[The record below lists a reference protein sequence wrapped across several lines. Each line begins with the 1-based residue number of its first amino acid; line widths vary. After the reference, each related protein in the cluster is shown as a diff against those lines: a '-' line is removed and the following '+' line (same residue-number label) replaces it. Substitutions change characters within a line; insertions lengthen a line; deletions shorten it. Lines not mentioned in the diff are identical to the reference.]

1 MADEY
6 TTKIKIEADTLGAVQ
21 TGREFDNLT
30 AKAKQLG
37 AAGNA
42 GAAKA
47 AAGVSGLTRAVRLLR
62 GALTGFGVAG
72 LFTALLGAVKT
83 ITDSFKDA
91 EKQAAEFGKILA
103 KLVDDKQIQ
112 ALAQDY
118 DRLKASVAA
127 AAAEQQRSLELIDV
141 EVANRRK
148 LEAANLAAA
157 KSAELAAL
165 DPNAADYNERK
176 AAIEARYAAQS
187 AAMATSNAREDI
199 VLAAQKTETAA
210 AQKDKEAE
218 AQDAQTAAL
227 QRKLGAAKAAKGR
240 YEVGAVDKN
249 EGDKDTSTFEGYMDA
264 TAKTIAQIFTLQW
277 GRVLRDQTPE
287 GDKIRRENAEKAAQ
301 ADLEVQRLEAE
312 LKQSKEAAA
321 AARKEAEY
329 LRKKADA
336 QRGAL
341 DAVDVERATAESE
354 GRRNVQVADT
364 SLARKQA
371 QIEKDQATIAA
382 GRQRIAEIQAQIA
395 AANAKGQAAAEATQ
409 KEETD
414 VMLAQGRLDVFN
426 QNNAGR
432 GGSAVRQQ
440 RSALEAEVERETREA
455 SASQVQLKRTLAE
468 LANVI
473 KSLNA
478 DLRKVQSEVNA
489 ATRRQSA
496 NQMEAPPND

>member
-6 TTKIKIEADTLGAVQ
+6 TTKITIEADTTGAVQ
-21 TGREFDNLT
+21 TGREYDNLI

-37 AAGNA
+37 KAGKD
-42 GAAKA
+42 GAAQA
-47 AAGVSGLTRAVRLLR
+47 EAGVGRLSKSVGLLR
-62 GALTGFGVAG
+62 RALTGFGVAG
-72 LFTALLGAVKT
+72 LFTALLNGVGRIAS
-83 ITDSFKDA
+83 SFRAA
-91 EKQAAEFGKILA
+91 EEQAAALAKTQA
-103 KLVDDKQIQ
+103 KLVEGKQIQ

-127 AAAEQQRSLELIDV
+127 AAAEQQRSLELIDI

-157 KSAELAAL
+157 KSAELAQL

-187 AAMATSNAREDI
+187 ATMATSNAREDI
-199 VLAAQKTETAA
+199 VLAAQKTEAAA
-210 AQKDKEAE
+210 AQKDQEAV

-227 QRKLGAAKAAKGR
+227 QRKLGAARTAKANA
-240 YEVGAVDKN
+240 EVAAVDLNAADKSGVLDALGKTVAQLFTGQWGRLAGATTA
-249 EGDKDTSTFEGYMDA
+249 EGDKV
-264 TAKTIAQIFTLQW
+264 
-277 GRVLRDQTPE
+277 RQTE
-287 GDKIRRENAEKAAQ
+287 AEKAAQ
-301 ADLEVQRLEAE
+301 AELEIQRLEAE

-321 AARKEAEY
+321 AARKEAED

-371 QIEKDQATIAA
+371 QIAKDQATIAA
-382 GRQRIAEIQAQIA
+382 GRPRIAEIQAQIA

-473 KSLNA
+473 KGLNA